1 MTIPELQALISRL
14 RTEIDK
20 EHNEVVYQKFLM
32 NNYDNL
38 HYVDCKDS
46 FRNTIQKSSAKIAKL
61 ASLQR
66 SLKKDLA
73 EMIRSERVLRSF
85 DKWRGSNE

>member
-1 MTIPELQALISRL
+1 MTIPELQSLISRL

-32 NNYDNL
+32 NNYNGY
-38 HYVDCKDS
+38 YVDGKEH
-46 FRNTIQKSSAKIAKL
+46 FVRLIQKSSAKIAKL
-61 ASLQR
+61 SSLQR

-73 EMIRSERVLRSF
+73 EMIRTERVLRSM